1 MKRSVL
7 VALAGLLAFAAPAVA
22 STGEVTAVSVL
33 PGAGRA
39 LVVIDVRGEVDV
51 TDFTLNDPA
60 RLVLDVRG
68 AQLRAGA
75 PRYDGTNRGG
85 IINVRYSQY
94 ESDVVRVVLELDA
107 LRDYELEVADE
118 SIRLSFGTDI
128 AFGAWSSTAAAA
140 ARAEFVVP
148 EPVEPL
154 RLAEPLPQSQQ
165 AVVTASYDGEPI
177 AGVIAAFAELSGRT
191 IVIGKDISGTVTAE
205 IKNQP
210 WDVAFRAILQS
221 QGLVAEEE
229 VGTGI
234 IVVDSP
240 ENMAQRAT
248 AAPTVTR
255 VYSVNFARADSLSMV
270 LRSLATVIQ
279 TDSSGQTQELQQ
291 GAIVANTQTNDIIIT
306 DTQERHEGVYG
317 PLLDRLDRPTPQV
330 SIQAKIISIERTKL
344 QELGFQYDLRYQG
357 PSGVQQRYLDL
368 IEGVDAVTVDLG
380 GQAITGVAN
389 ANQEVNS
396 PALELLYSIS
406 LGNFAFTSFLQALE
420 SIQMTDEQAEP
431 LIATSDNTTA
441 AMQVGDEVPIRVLDT
456 GTDTQGG
463 AARIELVQTG
473 IILEVTPH
481 VTASRQVLLTLSV
494 DNSSVAQFLSQPLFR
509 RQELTSQLLID
520 DGQTAVVGGLT
531 RTSVKETREGI
542 PVLQNLPFV
551 GRLFGRTAL
560 DETRSDLLVLI
571 TPRIIDPSTG
581 MESGDR

>member
-7 VALAGLLAFAAPAVA
+7 VALAGLLVIAAPAVA
-22 STGEVTAVSVL
+22 TTGEVTAVSVL

-39 LVVIDVRGEVDV
+39 LVVIDVRGHVDV
-51 TDFTLNDPA
+51 ADFTLNDPA
-60 RLVLDVRG
+60 RLVIDVRG

-75 PRYDGTNRGG
+75 PRYDGNNRGG
-85 IINVRYSQY
+85 IVNVRYSQY
-94 ESDVVRVVLELDA
+94 EADVVRVVLELDA

-118 SIRLSFGTDI
+118 SIRLSFGSDI

-140 ARAEFVVP
+140 APAADFVVP
-148 EPVEPL
+148 EPASLPEPM
-154 RLAEPLPQSQQ
+154 PQSQQ

-191 IVIGKDISGTVTAE
+191 IVIGKDVSGSVTAE

-210 WDVAFRAILQS
+210 WDIAFRAILQS
-221 QGLVAEEE
+221 QGLMAEEE

-240 ENMAQRAT
+240 EAMAERAT
-248 AAPTVTR
+248 AAPTMTR
-255 VYSVNFARADSLSMV
+255 IYSVNFARADSLAGV

-279 TDSSGQTQELQQ
+279 TDSSGQTQEVQQ
-291 GAIVANTQTNDIIIT
+291 GAIVANPQTNDIIIT
-306 DTQERHEGVYG
+306 DTQDRHEQVFG
-317 PLLDRLDRPTPQV
+317 PLLERLDRPTPQV

-389 ANQEVNS
+389 ANQQVNS

-441 AMQVGDEVPIRVLDT
+441 QMQVGDEVPIRVLDT

-542 PVLQNLPFV
+542 PILQNLPFV

-571 TPRIIDPSTG
+571 TPRIIDPSTS
-581 MESGDR
+581 MESGDS